1 MRCTGLSLF
10 CIVSCLR
17 SSMKKILFIVNP
29 VSGGKSKKPYLEAI
43 DRFLDKEVY
52 SYRTAFTE
60 YSGHASELARDC
72 EEDTV
77 VAVGGDGTVSEVA
90 RGLIGT
96 GKTFGIIPCGSGDGL
111 ALHLGI
117 GRNPRKAI
125 EVLNSQ
131 CVRMMDYGKVDGKP
145 FFCTVGVGF
154 DAIVAERFA
163 GSSSRGLAT
172 YITTALRTWMG
183 FKPDTYS
190 VTVDGEVHTCP
201 ASMITVGNVNQWG
214 NQARITSLASV
225 TDGMLD
231 VAIVH
236 PFHTVEIP
244 VLAVKLLCGRAH
256 TSSRVTML
264 RGKRIMI
271 ERSCDGPA
279 HCDGDPSVMGRRI
292 VLETVPAALPV
303 LVPKIRNI

>member
-1 MRCTGLSLF
+1 
-10 CIVSCLR
+10 
-17 SSMKKILFIVNP
+17 MKKVLFIVNP

-43 DRFLDKEVY
+43 GRFLDKGAY
-52 SYRTAFTE
+52 SSRIAFTE
-60 YSGHASELARDC
+60 YSGHASELAHGC
-72 EEDTV
+72 EEDIV

-131 CVRMMDYGKVDGKP
+131 CVRMIDYGQVDGKP

-183 FKPDTYS
+183 FTPDTYS

-225 TDGMLD
+225 ADGMLD
-231 VAIVH
+231 VAIVQ

-244 VLAVKLLCGRAH
+244 GLAIKLLGGKAH

-264 RGKRIMI
+264 RGKRIII
-271 ERSCDGPA
+271 ERSSDGPA

-303 LVPKIRNI
+303 LVPENRNI